1 MGENLLHPLHAG
13 NQLNASSYAT
23 PDAHDSQT
31 DTELQIDEEEPYT
44 IKCICGFT
52 DDDGNTVLCEQCN
65 TWQHIDCYYF
75 PDNNVP
81 DLHHCA
87 DCLPRVLD
95 AVSAQQRQRRRRFEP
110 LSPPEASRV
119 KRPSSRPH
127 KKRAKDLRDVV
138 TQQNGFGAYDITGT
152 ERINGIARDQQ
163 PPAKKPKTSHRHTPS
178 ISVGRSNSIV
188 HAAGLPTTD
197 YSRLPLSECPPD
209 YFSPEFIKI
218 HQTTD
223 FAPATANT
231 HLNLSMANLLS
242 QWLDDK
248 EEFAKVT
255 YGKTH
260 EDVFKQSQQ
269 SIEDLEQPIV
279 YHRHEDNSAA
289 FHGGYPTWPYL
300 TVDKDVFEG
309 DMIGEIRGGIGLLD
323 DYKADPTNEWDRLG
337 HPDHFVFFHPF
348 LPIFIDCRN
357 EGTLLRHARRSCRP
371 NMTFDTIITG
381 EREYRYCLTAM
392 TDIPRGTEITI
403 RWDLSFDNGFNECV
417 ASLADSTL
425 SDEQHA
431 YLVNRV
437 STVMRHFGGCACDPH
452 QGECLLARF
461 DRRGP
466 ANMSNSAVTHPSMI
480 KKGRK
485 GKRAA
490 HGVTLQDPSRSG
502 SEAVLPDDEQDDVR
516 STSRSSRSKTREP
529 SPNHDNTLS
538 SNLELSERERK
549 KLLQQE
555 RLFNKMEHEE
565 QHGPRRK
572 KRPSGNNFNP
582 QGKQI
587 SRSNTQASL
596 PATSATAGRA
606 RAHENGSTPHLPNGR
621 TVASDERSPQS
632 ADSRSPS
639 LSRRPAR
646 PVISERPKYIDAST
660 QTEFKTEIL
669 HTSEAV
675 SSSVRAAGRPKNLVY
690 RLLTRSQPLPRK
702 STTRHQQGSPL
713 VHAMEIDSVAE
724 QAAEVDVDM
733 KDFDSSE
740 KMPAVPQ
747 MPGHASSITNSHP
760 PIRPPAPP
768 WTAPDSNAA
777 IHPSRAAFRSA
788 RLHVDL
794 PPPLM
799 NSSTSLDTSMSGT
812 PGAFS
817 SHSTQSPHYSM
828 SGPFPSTLTPLI
840 TPGGSAM
847 AHPSPVKKKMSLS
860 AYTAKLKSKTP
871 GAERPSPVDEVE
883 SASVLAKTDVSSAV
897 GVPNQDQ
904 GSSPAS
910 AGARSLMKDASTGT

>member
-13 NQLNASSYAT
+13 TQLNASSYAT

-31 DTELQIDEEEPYT
+31 DTELQVDEEEPYT

-65 TWQHIDCYYF
+65 TWQHIDCYYY
-75 PDNNVP
+75 PENNVP

-87 DCLPRVLD
+87 DCLPRLLD
-95 AVSAQQRQRRRRFEP
+95 AVSAQQRQRKRRFEP
-110 LSPPEASRV
+110 LSPPEAARI

-127 KKRAKDLRDVV
+127 KKRAKDSRDVV
-138 TQQNGFGAYDITGT
+138 PQQNGFGVYDITGT
-152 ERINGIARDQQ
+152 ERINGILRDQP

-178 ISVGRSNSIV
+178 ISIGPNNSII

-197 YSRLPLSECPPD
+197 YSRLPLSGCPPD

-231 HLNLSMANLLS
+231 HLNLGMANLLS

-248 EEFAKVT
+248 EEFANVT
-255 YGKTH
+255 NGKTH

-269 SIEDLEQPIV
+269 SIEDFEQPIV
-279 YHRHEDNSAA
+279 YHRHEDNSAS
-289 FHGGYPTWPYL
+289 FHGGYPVWPYL

-323 DYKADPTNEWDRLG
+323 DYKADPANEWDRLG
-337 HPDHFVFFHPF
+337 HPDHFVFFHPS
-348 LPIFIDCRN
+348 LPIFIDCRA

-371 NMTFDTIITG
+371 NMAFDTIITG

-392 TDIPRGTEITI
+392 TDIPQGTEITI
-403 RWDLSFDNGFNECV
+403 RWDLSFDDGFNECV
-417 ASLADSTL
+417 ASLAASTL

-437 STVMRHFGGCACDPH
+437 STVMRHFGGCACDPQ

-461 DRRGP
+461 DRRAP
-466 ANMSNSAVTHPSMI
+466 STVSSSAATHHSII

-485 GKRAA
+485 GKKAA
-490 HGVTLQDPSRSG
+490 HGVTLRNPSRSG
-502 SEAVLPDDEQDDVR
+502 SEAVHIEEEQDDAR

-529 SPNHDNTLS
+529 SPVHDNTLS

-565 QHGPRRK
+565 QQGHRKK
-572 KRPSGNNFNP
+572 KRPSGNNLNLA
-582 QGKQI
+582 GKQL
-587 SRSNTQASL
+587 SRSNTQASA
-596 PATSATAGRA
+596 PIAPSAAGRA
-606 RAHENGSTPHLPNGR
+606 RGVENGATPHLANGR
-621 TVASDERSPQS
+621 TIAYDDRSPQS
-632 ADSRSPS
+632 VSSRSPS
-639 LSRRPAR
+639 VSRRLTRQPT
-646 PVISERPKYIDAST
+646 SERPKHADAST
-660 QTEFKTEIL
+660 QTD
-669 HTSEAV
+669 SQREAATNNAPA
-675 SSSVRAAGRPKNLVY
+675 SSSFSTTARPLSLVH
-690 RLLTRSQPLPRK
+690 RLLTRCTLHETTARHKQGLPTVQ
-702 STTRHQQGSPL
+702 STSSISESDKPP
-713 VHAMEIDSVAE
+713 A
-724 QAAEVDVDM
+724 VDVDM
-733 KDFDSSE
+733 KDFDSPE
-740 KMPAVPQ
+740 ETFAAPLGPAQP
-747 MPGHASSITNSHP
+747 SSSRSAHP

-768 WTAPDSNAA
+768 WPAYDNSAA
-777 IHPSRAAFRSA
+777 IPPGRAAFRSTK
-788 RLHVDL
+788 LHVDL
-794 PPPLM
+794 PPPLV

-812 PGAFS
+812 PGVFS
-817 SHSTQSPHYSM
+817 SHSTQSPHYPM
-828 SGPFPSTLTPLI
+828 SAPFPSTLTPLI
-840 TPGGSAM
+840 TPGGSTI

-871 GAERPSPVDEVE
+871 GAEKPSPLDDVD
-883 SASVLAKTDVSSAV
+883 ADATAKADDAAAT
-897 GVPNQDQ
+897 GQPMEQQ

-910 AGARSLMKDASTGT
+910 AGARPLMKDASTGT

>member
-13 NQLNASSYAT
+13 NQLNASLYAT

-31 DTELQIDEEEPYT
+31 DNELQVDEEEPYT
-44 IKCICGFT
+44 IKCICGFA

-65 TWQHIDCYYF
+65 TWQHIDCYYY

-110 LSPPEASRV
+110 LSPPEALRV

-127 KKRAKDLRDVV
+127 KKRAKDSRDVV
-138 TQQNGFGAYDITGT
+138 LQQNGFGAYEIPST
-152 ERINGIARDQQ
+152 ERMNGILRDQP
-163 PPAKKPKTSHRHTPS
+163 PPAKKSKTTHRHTPS
-178 ISVGRSNSIV
+178 ISIGRNHSIV

-231 HLNLSMANLLS
+231 HLNLGMANLLS

-248 EEFAKVT
+248 EEFAQVT
-255 YGKTH
+255 HGKTH

-269 SIEDLEQPIV
+269 SIEDFEQPIV

-289 FHGGYPTWPYL
+289 FHGGYPAWPYL

-323 DYKADPTNEWDRLG
+323 DYKADSANEWDRLG

-348 LPIFIDCRN
+348 LPIFIDCRA

-392 TDIPRGTEITI
+392 TDIPQGTEITI
-403 RWDLSFDNGFNECV
+403 RWDLSFDKGFNECV
-417 ASLADSTL
+417 ASLAESTFT
-425 SDEQHA
+425 DEQHA
-431 YLVNRV
+431 YLINRV
-437 STVMRHFGGCACDPH
+437 STVLRHFGGCACDPH

-461 DRRGP
+461 DRRAP
-466 ANMSNSAVTHPSMI
+466 VNVSNSATSSHSII

-485 GKRAA
+485 GRKAA
-490 HGVTLQDPSRSG
+490 HGVTLQNPSRSG
-502 SEAVLPDDEQDDVR
+502 SEAVLVEDEQDDVR

-529 SPNHDNTLS
+529 SPGHDNMLS

-565 QHGPRRK
+565 QHGPKRK
-572 KRPSGNNFNP
+572 KRPSGTNLNP
-582 QGKQI
+582 SGKHI
-587 SRSNTQASL
+587 SRSNTQASAL
-596 PATSATAGRA
+596 STSVTVGAET
-606 RAHENGSTPHLPNGR
+606 GSTPHLPYGR
-621 TVASDERSPQS
+621 TIQSDERSPPGAS
-632 ADSRSPS
+632 SRSPS
-639 LSRRPAR
+639 ISRRTAKQ
-646 PVISERPKYIDAST
+646 VLSERSRYNDAST
-660 QTEFKTEIL
+660 QTDIIVNDE
-669 HTSEAV
+669 SRSGEAV
-675 SSSVRAAGRPKNLVY
+675 SRKLSSVTGPPKSLVH
-690 RLLTRSQPLPRK
+690 RLLTRPRPVMHINASHK
-702 STTRHQQGSPL
+702 QGTPL
-713 VHAMEIDSVAE
+713 VNSVSASSASDK
-724 QAAEVDVDM
+724 AAEVDVDM
-733 KDFDSSE
+733 KDFDSPEYPPS
-740 KMPAVPQ
+740 AVRPRD
-747 MPGHASSITNSHP
+747 HASPLASFHP
-760 PIRPPAPP
+760 PSRPPAPP
-768 WTAPDSNAA
+768 WPSEDSMRMT
-777 IHPSRAAFRSA
+777 HQGRASFRSMK
-788 RLHVDL
+788 LHVDL

-817 SHSTQSPHYSM
+817 SHSTQSPHYST
-828 SGPFPSTLTPLI
+828 SVPFPSTLTPLI
-840 TPGGSAM
+840 TPGGSIV

-871 GAERPSPVDEVE
+871 GAERPSPLDEVE
-883 SASVLAKTDVSSAV
+883 SAAKNDAPST
-897 GVPNQDQ
+897 NERQTQDQ

-910 AGARSLMKDASTGT
+910 AGARSLIKDAGT